1 MDVPYLSPTYYNLA
15 VSVTRDLPVSKETV
29 RKKEQVR
36 ENIYR
41 VSKTMRKLALI
52 AVLLIASVNAQAVE
66 TVKVFKGT
74 GNTTTEIFTVEAPWL
89 LDWNLNGDYDAIVAL
104 DVTLVEAHT
113 GRHVGRIL
121 HTKRKGN
128 GLQLFD
134 QAGKFQLRI
143 SSTLARWTLKVQQLE
158 PEEKEL
164 YTPRKPK

>member
-29 RKKEQVR
+29 RKKQQVR

-41 VSKTMRKLALI
+41 VSKTMRRFALI
-52 AVLLIASVNAQAVE
+52 AVLLIASVSAQAVE
-66 TVKVFKGT
+66 VFKGT
-74 GNTTTEIFTVEAPWL
+74 GDTTTAIFTVEAPWV

-113 GRHVGRIL
+113 GRYVGRIL

-158 PEEKEL
+158 PEEREL